1 MAGIGANLA
10 RGWQVAGAPIGGIT
24 MVRYRDGMIDV
35 RRLRD
40 DLDGVKA
47 ALGRRH
53 IDTTDVDRAADLF
66 GRHRQIG
73 GRRDGLRGEI
83 NALSKRVGAARRQGD
98 EATSADL
105 SDQSRRLGGEL
116 SALEA
121 EANDVDGALRDLLLR
136 IPNIPADGAPDGKS
150 EEDNVVVR
158 TEGFEPGS

>member
-10 RGWQVAGAPIGGIT
+10 RGHGLARAAIGGPVG
-24 MVRYRDGMIDV
+24 VRYRDGMIDV

-47 ALGRRH
+47 ALARRH
-53 IDTTDVDRAADLF
+53 IDTADVDRAAELYS
-66 GRHRQIG
+66 GQRRLG

-105 SDQSRRLGGEL
+105 SEQSRRLGDEL
-116 SALEA
+116 AALEA
-121 EANDVDGALRDLLLR
+121 EANEV
-136 IPNIPADGAPDGKS
+136 
-150 EEDNVVVR
+150 
-158 TEGFEPGS
+158 